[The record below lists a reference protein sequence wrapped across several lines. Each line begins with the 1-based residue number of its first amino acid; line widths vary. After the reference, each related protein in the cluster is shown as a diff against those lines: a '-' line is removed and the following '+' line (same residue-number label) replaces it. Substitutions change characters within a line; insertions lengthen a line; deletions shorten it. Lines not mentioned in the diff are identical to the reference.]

1 LHLIMFDIDGTL
13 VNSVSFEDDC
23 YLKAVQEVI
32 EMPVD
37 TDWSKYKN
45 VTDSGILDEIIE
57 RTGLLNDRKN
67 IHKKVKHRFIGY
79 IKTHLSHTPAKE
91 IKGAAAFIRKLK
103 KRNDLVLA
111 IATGGWEES
120 AKLKLESA
128 GINYTGIAFA
138 SGSDHASRAGIMK
151 IAESKCSVIEFTSKS
166 YFGDAIWDKKA
177 SHELGYNFILVGN
190 QFSHSKKILDFS
202 ISDKALSFVGL

>member
-1 LHLIMFDIDGTL
+1 MDVIFDIDGTL
-13 VNSVSFEDDC
+13 VNSASFEDDC
-23 YLKAVQEVI
+23 YLKAIQEVI

-37 TDWSKYKN
+37 ADWSKYKN
-45 VTDSGILDEIIE
+45 VTDPGILDEIIE
-57 RTGLLNDRKN
+57 RTDLLNDRIN
-67 IHKKVKHRFIGY
+67 IHKKVKRRFFGY

-91 IKGAAAFIRKLK
+91 IKGASAFIQKLN

-120 AKLKLESA
+120 AKMKLESA
-128 GINYTGIAFA
+128 GINYSGIAFS
-138 SGSDHASRAGIMK
+138 SGSDHISRAGIMK
-151 IAESKCSVIEFTSKS
+151 IAESKCSLLEFTSKS

-190 QFSHSKKILDFS
+190 QFSYSKKILDFS
-202 ISDKALSFVGL
+202 FSDEALAFVGLY